1 MVPIGLIAIG
11 SGPLGSYAV
20 GGAAA
25 GAFSIANAVGA
36 TLIGR
41 AADERG
47 HRPML
52 LRTSVVMAAGAV
64 MISAVALLAPD
75 ALLLI
80 AASALLAQ
88 PLRGWALSFVLDG
101 PLLCTLRRFAFARW
115 RWSR

>member
-47 HRPML
+47 HRPIL
-52 LRTSVVMAAGAV
+52 LRTSAVMAAGAV
-64 MISAVALLAPD
+64 MTSAVALLAPD
-75 ALLLI
+75 ALLLEHH
-80 AASALLAQ
+80 
-88 PLRGWALSFVLDG
+88 R
-101 PLLCTLRRFAFARW
+101 
-115 RWSR
+115 SR